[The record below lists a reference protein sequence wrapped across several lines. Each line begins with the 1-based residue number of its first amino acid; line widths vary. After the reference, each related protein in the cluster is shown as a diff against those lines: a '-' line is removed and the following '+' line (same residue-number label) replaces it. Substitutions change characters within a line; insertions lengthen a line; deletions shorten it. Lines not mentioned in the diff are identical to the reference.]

1 MIAVQHGKQ
10 IFNLAASFQAPEDG
24 FEHQAPMPASP
35 DPETLPNE
43 TELQKQVMA
52 DIPEAMRKWAER
64 PRPIE
69 MRPVDGG
76 FFYMGKN
83 PPPRDPENQVWFRA
97 RDPIGDDVRMQ
108 QVILAYASDM
118 SLLSVAMRPHGVHW
132 QTRGLQS
139 ASLDHAMWFHKPVN
153 FNDWHLYQQDSPSA
167 SGGRGFIRGSIYSRD
182 GVLVASVAQE
192 GLIRIEPP
200 GRADQAL
207 LHEAVHDRKE
217 VGVDDADPAQHLG
230 LTPRIGRLQGRPVEG
245 SIDVMGDREGLV
257 EEHLAVLEDGH
268 LAERMQP
275 QMFVRSEDQRDQI
288 EAHTLLLGRLHGR
301 PEIGAVRHRVESDR
315 RHARAPAGRIAAAR
329 PGGDLVLDQSR
340 RRLRVR
346 DPPRRR

>member
-1 MIAVQHGKQ
+1 MDQPKALPESLALERLETNLFRGFNAQDSGPRIFGGQVIAQSLLAAYATVDERICHSLHCYFIRPGDPNTPIIFEVDRSRDGGTFTTRRVIAVQHGKQ

-139 ASLDHAMWFHKPVN
+139 ASLDHAMWFHKPTN
-153 FNDWHLYQQDSPSA
+153 FNDWHLYAQDSPSA
-167 SGGRGFIRGSIYSRD
+167 SGGRGFIRGAIYSQS
-182 GVLVASVAQE
+182 GELVASVAQE
-192 GLIRIEPP
+192 GLVRM
-200 GRADQAL
+200 
-207 LHEAVHDRKE
+207 RK
-217 VGVDDADPAQHLG
+217 D
-230 LTPRIGRLQGRPVEG
+230 
-245 SIDVMGDREGLV
+245 
-257 EEHLAVLEDGH
+257 
-268 LAERMQP
+268 
-275 QMFVRSEDQRDQI
+275 
-288 EAHTLLLGRLHGR
+288 
-301 PEIGAVRHRVESDR
+301 
-315 RHARAPAGRIAAAR
+315 
-329 PGGDLVLDQSR
+329 
-340 RRLRVR
+340 
-346 DPPRRR
+346 